1 MAGTISVGK
10 AQAKGPYPAFP
21 SCPVAFC
28 HLREAGEYWLWLQ
41 GSWVSAVPL
50 WSYEQNQGQDLTM
63 GTGT

>member
-10 AQAKGPYPAFP
+10 AQAKGPHPAFP

-41 GSWVSAVPL
+41 GSWVSAVH
-50 WSYEQNQGQDLTM
+50 SGHMSKTKDKT
-63 GTGT
+63 